1 MENLE
6 EMKKEY
12 LSASP
17 PPEGKERM
25 KETIA
30 RAKAEN
36 RQKRQKRRWKA
47 WGSGLAAAAA
57 IIVLLPNISSSAA
70 YAMSSVPVLGQI
82 IEAVT
87 FREYAAESE
96 DGRFEADVE
105 IPQLRAADG
114 LPVDAAQLQQI
125 NAEIR
130 EIAQEMIDEFETNMA
145 AEASYEQ
152 LVIKYEILDTADDYF
167 SLKLI
172 TYCGA
177 GSGYEKDYYYALD
190 LNSGKQLTLADLF
203 PADADYITP
212 ISENIKEQ
220 MRSRMEEDKN
230 KIYWVD
236 ADDGIGWTFEA
247 IPPEQSFYVNRDGH
261 LVITFS
267 EGDVAPMYMGC
278 DEFVIPDTVTE
289 NIK

>member
-96 DGRFEADVE
+96 DGRFEADVK
-105 IPQLRAADG
+105 IPELRASDG
-114 LPVDAAQLQQI
+114 LSVDAEQLKRI
-125 NAEIR
+125 NDEIR
-130 EIAQEMIDEFETNMA
+130 QIAQEMIDEFEINMA
-145 AEASYEQ
+145 EEASYEQ
-152 LVIKYEILDTADDYF
+152 LMIKYEILDTTDDYF

-172 TYCGA
+172 TYHGA
-177 GSGYEKDYYYALD
+177 GSGYQKDYYYTLD
-190 LNSGKQLTLADLF
+190 LETGKQLTLADLF
-203 PADADYITP
+203 PAGAVFITP

-220 MRSRMEEDKN
+220 MRRRMEEDEN
-230 KIYWVD
+230 KVYWVD
-236 ADDGIGWTFEA
+236 AEDGIGWVFDA
-247 IPPEQSFYVNRDGH
+247 IPPDQSFYVNRDGH

>member
-1 MENLE
+1 MEKLE
-6 EMKKEY
+6 KLKKEY

-17 PPEGKERM
+17 PPDGKERIKDAM
-25 KETIA
+25 A

-96 DGRFEADVE
+96 DGRFEADVQ
-105 IPQLRAADG
+105 IPELRASDG
-114 LPVDAAQLQQI
+114 LPVDAAQLQRI

-152 LVIKYEILDTADDYF
+152 LLIKYEILETTDDYF

-172 TYCGA
+172 TYHGA
-177 GSGYEKDYYYALD
+177 GSGYEKDYYYTLD
-190 LNSGKQLTLADLF
+190 LKTGKQLTLADLF
-203 PADADYITP
+203 PAGADYITP
-212 ISENIKEQ
+212 ISENLKEQ
-220 MRSRMEEDKN
+220 MRSRMEEDEN

-236 ADDGIGWTFEA
+236 ADDGIGWVFDE
-247 IPPEQSFYVNRDGH
+247 IPPDQSFYVNRDGQ

-289 NIK
+289 NMK